1 MSMREFE
8 RSLDSL
14 NAMFAFT
21 RETFSKESIDERL
34 HPVVDLA
41 LEELFTNVVK
51 YATETRSRVRV
62 DVGKVPIGD

>member
-1 MSMREFE
+1 MSRREFE

-14 NAMFAFT
+14 NGMFAFT
-21 RETFSKESIDERL
+21 RETFTKESIDERL

-62 DVGKVPIGD
+62 DVGKGPTG